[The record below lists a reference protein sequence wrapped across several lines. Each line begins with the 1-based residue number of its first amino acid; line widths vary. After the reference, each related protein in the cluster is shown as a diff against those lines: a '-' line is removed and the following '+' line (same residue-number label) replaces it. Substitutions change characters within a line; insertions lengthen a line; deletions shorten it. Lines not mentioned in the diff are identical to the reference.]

1 MKKSKR
7 VWHIRPVI
15 LVLLALSV
23 LLSLVTLYLKEYTIF
38 YIEVAAVLLAAGY
51 VVISIRSNH
60 KDIYAFLT
68 KTAAAL
74 DLTQKKGM
82 VDFPLPALVVN
93 ELGEIVLYNSRFR
106 EEILDA
112 GDIYGKMF
120 NRIFSGLDPGAS
132 CVPQGVEASYKGR
145 RYSVFGMKS
154 EVRDRQMVVMIF
166 LDDTELKN
174 VRDEFFATRPS
185 VLLIVIDN
193 YDELFQNSRES
204 ERTHIA
210 GEIEGIFETFTAENE
225 GILRRLNRDRYI
237 MIIEEQYMAKII
249 EGRFALL
256 DKIRGIVTS
265 ERLGATLSIGVGRGT
280 KTFPEADHMARQALE
295 MALGRGGDQAAVKT
309 PSGFDFY
316 GGVSKGVEKR
326 TKVKSRIIASAMA
339 EIIQNCDNCIVMGHR
354 MADLDCFGSGV
365 GLAAAVR
372 RMGKPAV
379 LAIDKRSNLVG
390 DLMRRMEDNGY
401 GDMFVDPDRALEM
414 ITRKTLLM
422 ITDTHVPHMLESKEL
437 YEQCPTVV
445 VIDHHRRMVGHID
458 NAVIFFHEP
467 YASSASEMVTE
478 LLQYFD
484 NGGAVA
490 PLEAEALLAGITL
503 DTKNFVLKT
512 GVRTFEAAAF
522 LRKNGADTLEVKRLF
537 SSSIEAYQTKTK
549 IVSDARVYKKC
560 AIAVT
565 NLEGSDMRI
574 IAPQSADELLSISGV
589 NASFVLY
596 KNRNMVQISARSMGE
611 INVQLIMEKLGGG
624 GHLTMAGAAVEQ
636 TLEDAVRNL
645 MEAVDTYL
653 SEKGGVQDTV

>member
-1 MKKSKR
+1 
-7 VWHIRPVI
+7 
-15 LVLLALSV
+15 
-23 LLSLVTLYLKEYTIF
+23 
-38 YIEVAAVLLAAGY
+38 
-51 VVISIRSNH
+51 
-60 KDIYAFLT
+60 
-68 KTAAAL
+68 
-74 DLTQKKGM
+74 
-82 VDFPLPALVVN
+82 
-93 ELGEIVLYNSRFR
+93 
-106 EEILDA
+106 
-112 GDIYGKMF
+112 
-120 NRIFSGLDPGAS
+120 
-132 CVPQGVEASYKGR
+132 
-145 RYSVFGMKS
+145 
-154 EVRDRQMVVMIF
+154 
-166 LDDTELKN
+166 
-174 VRDEFFATRPS
+174 
-185 VLLIVIDN
+185 
-193 YDELFQNSRES
+193 
-204 ERTHIA
+204 
-210 GEIEGIFETFTAENE
+210 
-225 GILRRLNRDRYI
+225 
-237 MIIEEQYMAKII
+237 
-249 EGRFALL
+249 
-256 DKIRGIVTS
+256 
-265 ERLGATLSIGVGRGT
+265 
-280 KTFPEADHMARQALE
+280 
-295 MALGRGGDQAAVKT
+295 
-309 PSGFDFY
+309 
-316 GGVSKGVEKR
+316 
-326 TKVKSRIIASAMA
+326 
-339 EIIQNCDNCIVMGHR
+339 
-354 MADLDCFGSGV
+354 
-365 GLAAAVR
+365 
-372 RMGKPAV
+372 
-379 LAIDKRSNLVG
+379 
-390 DLMRRMEDNGY
+390 
-401 GDMFVDPDRALEM
+401 
-414 ITRKTLLM
+414 
-422 ITDTHVPHMLESKEL
+422 
-437 YEQCPTVV
+437 
-445 VIDHHRRMVGHID
+445 MVGHID